1 MKYWKRAAIIFV
13 GIDIFLLFVLIDEY
27 YEFFIKDCRDAFPF
41 HYCPWGGESMGW
53 GWRNAD
59 VYLNGIASSGAVLLL
74 FIPLAIYYLYHQN
87 YKYAFGTALCPIIL
101 SWFGGILGHI
111 LYYYA

>member
-1 MKYWKRAAIIFV
+1 MKYWKRVAIIFV
-13 GIDIFLLFVLIDEY
+13 GIDIFLLFILIDEY

-53 GWRNAD
+53 AWRNAE
-59 VYLNGIASSGAVLLL
+59 VYLGGIASLGAALLL
-74 FIPLAIYYLYHQN
+74 FIPLAIYHLYRQN
-87 YKYAFGTALCPIIL
+87 YKYAFWTALYPILL
-101 SWFGGILGHI
+101 SWLSGILGHI